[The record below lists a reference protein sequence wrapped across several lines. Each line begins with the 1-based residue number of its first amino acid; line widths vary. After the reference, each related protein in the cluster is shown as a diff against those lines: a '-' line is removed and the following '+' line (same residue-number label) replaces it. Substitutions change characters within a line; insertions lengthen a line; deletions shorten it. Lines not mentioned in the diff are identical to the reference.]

1 MKICI
6 IDDSIIYSIGLKTY
20 LDEIGASKHN
30 QVTISCSK
38 TFEKLLLNNSFD
50 LLFCDVNLFNVAD
63 SNNAIINLKTIF
75 PDLILICTC
84 QGLQNFD
91 LKTMVNSNCSGI
103 IDKSMSKSEIE
114 KFLSKL
120 SFNTQN
126 PDFSILFKSFAKE
139 QKIKTRLHKKY
150 KYQNVI
156 LREDLLKF
164 ELGQDNTNNST
175 DGISSI
181 NLAI

>member
-6 IDDSIIYSIGLKTY
+6 IDDSIIYSTGLKTY
-20 LDEIGASKHN
+20 LDEIDTSNQN

-38 TFEKLLLNNSFD
+38 TFQQLLLNNNFD
-50 LLFCDVNLFNVAD
+50 LVFCDVNLFNVEEF
-63 SNNAIINLKTIF
+63 NNTIINLISIL
-75 PDLILICTC
+75 PNLILICTC

-91 LKTMVNSNCSGI
+91 LKTMVNSSCSGI
-103 IDKSMSKSEIE
+103 IDKSMSKSDIE
-114 KFLSKL
+114 KFLSKI
-120 SFNTQN
+120 SFNPQN

-139 QKIKTRLHKKY
+139 QKIKIRLQKKY
-150 KYQNVI
+150 KYQNI
-156 LREDLLKF
+156 ITREDLLKF
-164 ELGQDNTNNST
+164 ELGQEKKTILS